1 MLQAAPIRSH
11 MDRGRG
17 KEKKNPFST
26 WSNYF
31 NPMKPNRL
39 EGVKNDNIFQS
50 ESEFLNAAGRHFP
63 RTVRS
68 DAKPVEKKMQFQ
80 HNLIISI

>member
-31 NPMKPNRL
+31 NPMKSNRL
-39 EGVKNDNIFQS
+39 EGVKNDNIFRIK
-50 ESEFLNAAGRHFP
+50 SEFLEPGGRH
-63 RTVRS
+63 VRQGPS
-68 DAKPVEKKMQFQ
+68 DLMQNGSEK
-80 HNLIISI
+80 NAIST